1 MSYPKQNTDW
11 AISKK
16 GNTRKPKDGVG
27 LVVGSFKN
35 SKEYWARR
43 GDDFVKGRFDTMESA
58 MYAAEFGGEGDDKK
72 FESDDE
78 RWEY

>member
-16 GNTRKPKDGVG
+16 GNTWKRKDGVG
-27 LVVGSFKN
+27 LVVGSFKD

-58 MYAAEFGGEGDDKK
+58 MYAAEFGGSGNSDAYRE
-72 FESDDE
+72 DDE
-78 RWEY
+78 YWG